1 MLYPLIFEPVLK
13 ERIWG
18 GTTLH
23 AKYGREL
30 PSDKVGESWDVA
42 CHKNG
47 MSKISN
53 GELKGKTLKEVI
65 DEYGKD
71 LLGKDLQDKHIKKF
85 PLLIKILD
93 ATDVLSVQ
101 VHPDDEYAK
110 VHEDGELGKTE
121 MWYIIDAKPGA
132 KLVYGVKEDT
142 TKEQFEKAIKAGKLE
157 EYLNT
162 IDVAPGDVVYIP
174 AGMVHAIG
182 AGILICEV
190 QQNSDT
196 TYRVYDWN
204 RVDDTGKAREL
215 HIKQAL
221 DVIDFEGKHSTE
233 KVMGLSRQ
241 KGESQVTYYVANK
254 YFAMEKL
261 DVIHELEQQVNG
273 ERFFILTV
281 VEGEGKIVYFG
292 GTQEFKAGQSIMIP
306 ACMKD
311 YTIEG
316 NCTIIKSYIPD
327 IENDIVKPLIQIGFD
342 RKDLS
347 KRIAGL

>member
-110 VHEDGELGKTE
+110 VHENGELGKTE

-142 TKEQFEKAIKAGKLE
+142 TKEQFEKSIKAGKLE

>member
-110 VHEDGELGKTE
+110 VHENGELGKTE

>member
-162 IDVAPGDVVYIP
+162 IDVAPGDVVYIH